1 MRAMR
6 PLLVAM
12 LVVML
17 AILGGYTAYPYVTLY
32 RLREAVRQGDAV
44 TLGTLVHWPK
54 VRDGIK
60 EDICDFLFEP
70 PVASANGPAL
80 ASAAL
85 PAFGQSFVRGIA
97 SNVVDRRVTPE
108 ALTAALGPLVP
119 RPVIAGSDVRLTWA
133 FFDAPT
139 AFSVGLRV
147 PGHDD
152 DVLVRLELRDM
163 SWRVTRVWLPAALLR
178 QANAGPEVEA
188 RQTVAPRDAVS
199 VAYVGSRSVE
209 PRGFSLGEA
218 RE

>member
-1 MRAMR
+1 MRAIR
-6 PLLVAM
+6 PLL
-12 LVVML
+12 LVFL
-17 AILGGYTAYPYVTLY
+17 AVLVGYAAYPYVTLY
-32 RLREAVRQGDAV
+32 RLREAVLQNDAA
-44 TLGTLVHWPK
+44 TLRSLVHWPK

-60 EDICDFLFEP
+60 EDICDFLFDP

-108 ALTAALGPLVP
+108 ALTAALGPLVSQ
-119 RPVIAGSDVRLTWA
+119 PVIAGSDVRLTWA

-147 PGHDD
+147 PDHDD
-152 DVLVRLELRDM
+152 DVLVRLEVRDM
-163 SWRVTRVWLPAALLR
+163 SWRVTRVWLPVALLR
-178 QANAGPEVEA
+178 QANAGPEVEVQ
-188 RQTVAPRDAVS
+188 QTVAPRDAVS
-199 VAYVGSRSVE
+199 VAYVG
-209 PRGFSLGEA
+209 PRPVAPWAFSLGEA